1 LKTLTFDGGAANGRS
16 SPAAHVA
23 SIVRLHRQVYGFKKT
38 IRSREETMCHLFAHQ
53 PQRDYESQTRS
64 LRIGGHSTS
73 IRLEMAFWD
82 TLEEIAATQT
92 MSLAKFLTTL
102 HDEVLD
108 HHGEVRNFASLLR
121 CSCLIYRARS
131 MQAVAEFHQSDAPI
145 LDAAE

>member
-1 LKTLTFDGGAANGRS
+1 
-16 SPAAHVA
+16 
-23 SIVRLHRQVYGFKKT
+23 
-38 IRSREETMCHLFAHQ
+38 LFAHQ

-82 TLEEIAATQT
+82 TLEEIAGKEG
-92 MSLAKFLTTL
+92 MSLGKFLTTL
-102 HDEVLD
+102 HNEVLE

-131 MQAVAEFHQSDAPI
+131 VVSVVPEFNDRTAAI

>member
-1 LKTLTFDGGAANGRS
+1 
-16 SPAAHVA
+16 
-23 SIVRLHRQVYGFKKT
+23 
-38 IRSREETMCHLFAHQ
+38 MFAHQ

-64 LRIGGHSTS
+64 LRIGGHCTS
-73 IRLEMAFWD
+73 IRLEMSFWD
-82 TLEEIAATQT
+82 TLEEIAAKQK

-108 HHGEVRNFASLLR
+108 HYGEVRNFASLLR

-131 MQAVAEFHQSDAPI
+131 VAAAAEFRDTVAATI